1 MSGLPES
8 ATLCASG
15 PQLFRQ
21 LSSIYSLAAIGAIIA
36 GLTLAAPFAFKS
48 GGDNVFIALTIPAG
62 LLTIAATAVAERVP
76 TTRALWLILGLAI
89 VLRIVAISFE
99 PLLSSDIYRYIWDGE
114 VQAAGINP
122 YRYVPADPA
131 LARIRDAAIFPN
143 INRADYAVTIY
154 PPVAQVFFLL
164 VTRFG
169 ANTVVMRI
177 ALLACEATSVIIMLL
192 LLKKLQSPLTRV
204 VAYVWHPLPI
214 WEIANSGHVDALM
227 VALMLLG
234 LWVALSGHTIRGA
247 VLLALST
254 LAKSL
259 AAPALAVI
267 WRPWNWKMA
276 LAILATIALCY
287 APYLSVG
294 AKVSGFL
301 TGYLNEEGL
310 LSGDSLWLLS
320 VWRLIAG
327 PHQGDVAIYFGLAGF
342 LIVMLLL
349 WVWRSPLRAPAFEL
363 ADINMLLLA
372 VLLLLSPNYPWYF
385 LVIAPFVA
393 LLGNP
398 PTWAA
403 SIGALLLTDEVHWDF
418 LIPPMIAKSILF
430 GAVLLAYIWQAWI
443 AHAQAWQKQHVE

>member
-1 MSGLPES
+1 
-8 ATLCASG
+8 
-15 PQLFRQ
+15 
-21 LSSIYSLAAIGAIIA
+21 
-36 GLTLAAPFAFKS
+36 
-48 GGDNVFIALTIPAG
+48 
-62 LLTIAATAVAERVP
+62 
-76 TTRALWLILGLAI
+76 
-89 VLRIVAISFE
+89 
-99 PLLSSDIYRYIWDGE
+99 
-114 VQAAGINP
+114 
-122 YRYVPADPA
+122 
-131 LARIRDAAIFPN
+131 
-143 INRADYAVTIY
+143 
-154 PPVAQVFFLL
+154 
-164 VTRFG
+164 
-169 ANTVVMRI
+169 
-177 ALLACEATSVIIMLL
+177 
-192 LLKKLQSPLTRV
+192 QSPLTRV

-276 LAILATIALCY
+276 LAVLATIALCY

-320 VWRLIAG
+320 VWRLIVG

-403 SIGALLLTDEVHWDF
+403 SIGALLLTDEVHWVF
-418 LIPPMIAKSILF
+418 LIPPMIAKSILLAPSCWLISGRRGLHTRKLGKNSTLNELSQQPNNARCPRRSPPLSRGSSRQARCTRRSTAGLRLSGSNQPMQSAVHHVPAHLC
-430 GAVLLAYIWQAWI
+430 GARAAGRHELGPVYLDRRSAAQTGAGGAARGRR
-443 AHAQAWQKQHVE
+443 AHAGREPSAHGAIFEGARRLRIVQYERYGAQ